1 MAESNDSI
9 QSQLEVSRKELLDL
23 GLRNRLLNYRLLK
36 TRGLEVVDERP
47 SELLRILVEE
57 GRTMSFLPGQNDD
70 GTDLLSQPAEE
81 ETDVIAARHTDSK
94 LQTEL
99 SSSELQSRLLSTYR
113 LANTF
118 IQEQGVNTLFL
129 ALGVATWYESESSE
143 LPRHAPLLLIP
154 VELARTSVR
163 ERFRLQYRRT
173 T

>member
-1 MAESNDSI
+1 
-9 QSQLEVSRKELLDL
+9 
-23 GLRNRLLNYRLLK
+23 
-36 TRGLEVVDERP
+36 LEVVDERP